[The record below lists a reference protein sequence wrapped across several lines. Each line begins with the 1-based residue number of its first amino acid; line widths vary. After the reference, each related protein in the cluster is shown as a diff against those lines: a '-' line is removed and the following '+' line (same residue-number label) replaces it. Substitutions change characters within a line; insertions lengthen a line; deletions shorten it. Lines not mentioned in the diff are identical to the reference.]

1 MQLIAPLEGKYLEQA
16 VELYRLSAPMAPYSM
31 ITCHPENALAALTAP
46 DAQFWVFTDQN
57 MVIGLGGFEHIR
69 PIDKVAEPII
79 CVLPSKQ
86 NTGLGWKIG
95 KFLFERIKTLNLRRV
110 QSIVC
115 EDSPT
120 RKFLVKLGFKQEG
133 TLTAMRLR
141 EGKPIDGMI
150 FGWVKE

>member
-1 MQLIAPLEGKYLEQA
+1 MTVAPLEGKYLEQA
-16 VELYRLSAPMAPYSM
+16 VELYRLSTSMAPYSM
-31 ITCHPENALAALTAP
+31 ITCHPENALAALTAA
-46 DAQFWVFTDQN
+46 DAQFWIFMDQN
-57 MVIGLGGFEHIR
+57 TVIGLGGFERIR
-69 PIDKVAEPII
+69 PIDQVAEPVI
-79 CVLPSKQ
+79 CVSPSRQ
-86 NTGLGWKIG
+86 GSGTGWKIG
-95 KFLFERIKTLNLRRV
+95 QFLFERIKTLNLRRV

-120 RKFLVKLGFKQEG
+120 RTFLVKLGFKLEG